1 MGVYTGIAQ
10 WFATDNGAVAWP
22 ASGNTHLEATT
33 QATSAF
39 ADGSVKGG
47 VGLCSLTVISDPGA
61 AAAGVD
67 VTIVNAD
74 NSATLFVWAVAKTT
88 ALHRQIMWDP
98 PLDVGKGFAVNSGA
112 ADVRILASYVTF

>member
-1 MGVYTGIAQ
+1 MTNFPAPAR
-10 WFATDNGAVAWP
+10 WFVTDDGAVRWP
-22 ASGNTHLEATT
+22 AAGDTHAEAAS
-33 QATSAF
+33 QAASVF
-39 ADGSVKGG
+39 ADGSIRGG
-47 VGLCSLTVISDPGA
+47 VGLSSLTVISDPGA

-88 ALHRQIMWDP
+88 ALHRQIFWDP

-112 ADVRILASYVTF
+112 SDVRIMAHFVTY